1 MTRSTSSCPRL
12 ILFLSYS
19 SLSKASGVKKL
30 ASGEEEEVEEQCADN
45 RISTV
50 TSCCSDMRPSLWTL
64 THPLAPPLW
73 LPFLFFI
80 LFYNYFHFKISFS
93 FVGHF
98 VCIGA
103 HDDVDTHSTQPNST
117 RVYSSTSSSSSSSST
132 YYYYLVVFIMS
143 GKKKT
148 QTKNAQFSV
157 CARIIF
163 LVTTIVAYL

>member
-12 ILFLSYS
+12 ILFLSYSSSYS

-117 RVYSSTSSSSSSSST
+117 RVYSSTSSSSSSSSSST

-143 GKKKT
+143 GKKKHK
-148 QTKNAQFSV
+148 QKMHNFPFV
-157 CARIIF
+157 RE
-163 LVTTIVAYL
+163 